1 MVDFGEYQRDVR
13 FDFATAERLKS
24 APQTD
29 PVTGTVYSGGGGQV
43 FMPDVF
49 KNPFEVIDSWPLEP

>member
-1 MVDFGEYQRDVR
+1 MK
-13 FDFATAERLKS
+13 FAHKPN

-43 FMPDVF
+43 FTPNVF
-49 KNPFEVIDSWPLEP
+49 KNPFEVIESWPLEP

>member
-24 APQTD
+24 APQYDLVNITKYA
-29 PVTGTVYSGGGGQV
+29 GWWWAGLYA
-43 FMPDVF
+43 
-49 KNPFEVIDSWPLEP
+49 